1 MRQTEIEQLR
11 EVRAFLKDQLETPFV
26 ERSMSALVWNL
37 DRKPGFSHYS
47 SERLWSMIKE
57 TVLVYNEDFK
67 INRATG
73 MISRHGTAWWTAP
86 RSASMTHAGMIGEA
100 LERKE
105 A

>member
-1 MRQTEIEQLR
+1 MKQTDIERLR
-11 EVRAFLKDQLETPFV
+11 EVRAFLRTQLETPMV

-37 DRKPGFSHYS
+37 ERKQAFGHYS

-57 TVLVYNEDFK
+57 AVHVYNEDFRV
-67 INRATG
+67 NRATG
-73 MISRHGTAWWTAP
+73 MISRNGAAWPTASFSP
-86 RSASMTHAGMIGEA
+86 MTHAGIVGEA